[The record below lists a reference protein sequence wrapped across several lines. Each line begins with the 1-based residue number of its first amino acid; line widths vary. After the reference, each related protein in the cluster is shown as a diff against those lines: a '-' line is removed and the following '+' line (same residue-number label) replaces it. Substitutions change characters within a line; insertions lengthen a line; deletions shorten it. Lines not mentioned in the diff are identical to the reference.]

1 MHTMFKKE
9 RQWMVLIAGLALSGQ
24 AFSHGYIST
33 PESRNL
39 LCRSGGNSACGAIQ
53 WEPQSLEAPSGYPDR
68 GPVDGQ
74 IASAGLAQFS
84 PLDEQTASRWSKRAV
99 SSGPMSFSWTFT
111 ANHVTKGWRYYITK
125 PGWNPNVRLSRAAF
139 ETQPF
144 CQADGGMRQPPKLVT
159 HQCQLPARSGY
170 HLVLGVWEVGDT
182 PNSFYNLVDLMFSDG
197 GSTPNPPASAWG
209 VRGSIYP
216 SVDLKPGDKVATR
229 VFDAKGERPDL
240 QTRLSIAND
249 ADGQRNT
256 WPYLLAT
263 RVNAQQTLLRAGQL
277 APDGT
282 ISPVQGQNEVF
293 ARQDS
298 GLNRVEVQIE
308 KAATPPSADILVNG
322 LAAQQTIVGGQLTL
336 QFSVTAVGELELNAS
351 VFDHGGQTK
360 GVATAS
366 LNNSGQSLRIVIDK
380 PAAGHHQLVLKG
392 VVKGSGLLIQKTFDL
407 MFVGEAV
414 PVPGG
419 KFEYRFPEGLK
430 SYKAGTRVLQPKNGR
445 VYECRPWPNNGY
457 CVQWSPSTTQFE
469 PGTGSHWQEAWIAR

>member
-1 MHTMFKKE
+1 MHFMLKKE
-9 RQWMVLIAGLALSGQ
+9 RQILALIAGLALSAQ
-24 AFSHGYIST
+24 AFAHGYISA
-33 PESRNL
+33 PESRNA

-68 GPVDGQ
+68 GPADGQ
-74 IASAGLAQFS
+74 IASAGLVQFS

-99 SSGPMSFSWTFT
+99 SAGPMSFSWTFT

-125 PGWNPNVRLSRAAF
+125 PGWNPNVRLSRASF
-139 ETQPF
+139 EAQPF

-159 HQCQLPARSGY
+159 HQCQLPARTGY
-170 HLVLGVWEVGDT
+170 QLVLGVWEVGDT
-182 PNSFYNLVDLMFSDG
+182 PNSFYNLVDLMFADG
-197 GSTPNPPASAWG
+197 GGNPTPPASAWA

-216 SVDLKPGDKVATR
+216 SVDLQPGDKVATR
-229 VFDAKGERPDL
+229 VFDAKGERADL
-240 QTRLSIAND
+240 QTRLTIGND

-263 RVNAQQTLLRAGQL
+263 RVNAQQSLLRAGQL
-277 APDGT
+277 AADGS

-308 KAATPPSADILVNG
+308 KAPKPPGADLLVNG
-322 LAAQQTIVGGQLTL
+322 LASQQVIVGGQLTL
-336 QFSVTAVGELELNAS
+336 QFSVTAVGEVDLNAS

-366 LNNSGQSLRIVIDK
+366 LKNAGQTLRIVIDK

-392 VVKGSGLLIQKTFDL
+392 VVKGSGVLIQKTLDL
-407 MFVGEAV
+407 MFVGDGAS
-414 PVPGG
+414 GG
-419 KFEYRFPEGLK
+419 SAQYTFPDGLK

-445 VYECRPWPNNGY
+445 VYECRPWPNSGY
-457 CVQWSPSTTQFE
+457 CVQWAPSTPQFE